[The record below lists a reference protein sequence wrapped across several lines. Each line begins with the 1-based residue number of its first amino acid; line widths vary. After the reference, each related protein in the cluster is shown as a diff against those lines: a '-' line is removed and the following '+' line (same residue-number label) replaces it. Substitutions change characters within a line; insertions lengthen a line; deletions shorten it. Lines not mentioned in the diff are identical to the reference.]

1 MGKTKKATV
10 LTEKHQRE
18 TEATTKALQKVSE
31 HLIAE
36 TKRLNSYLVVSDES
50 GNVKKI
56 PAKDL

>member
-1 MGKTKKATV
+1 MGKTKKAV
-10 LTEKHQRE
+10 ELSERHQQE
-18 TEATTKALQKVSE
+18 TEATAKALQKVSE

-36 TKRLNSYLVVSDES
+36 TKRLNSYLVISDDA